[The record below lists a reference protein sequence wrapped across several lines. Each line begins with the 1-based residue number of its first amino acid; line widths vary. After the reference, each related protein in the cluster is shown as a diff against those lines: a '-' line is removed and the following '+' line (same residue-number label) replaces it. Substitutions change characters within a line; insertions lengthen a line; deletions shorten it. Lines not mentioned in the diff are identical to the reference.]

1 MTKNHQSILSKASG
15 GCGCLLLI
23 ICIIGLGPM
32 LDYLLFE
39 PQNQARKAK
48 QSEAKE
54 YLRSINKSQRAY
66 FAEKSVFSN
75 SLKDLEIGLRTET
88 TNYNYS
94 VRATKKAAFSY
105 GISNQKD
112 LKSYIGGVFVVPGK
126 EFAPN
131 AAKHQIR
138 TNSILCQADSPGTIT
153 PAELTYKNGRFAC
166 GQGTIE
172 VIK

>member
-32 LDYLLFE
+32 LDYLFFE
-39 PQNQARKAK
+39 PQNQAKKAK

-54 YLRSINKSQRAY
+54 YLPSINKGQGAY

-75 SLKDLEIGLRTET
+75 SIKDLEIGLRTET

-94 VRATKKAAFSY
+94 VRATKKAAFNY
-105 GISNQKD
+105 GISNPKE
-112 LKSYIGGVFVVPGK
+112 LKSYIRGVFIVPGK
-126 EFAPN
+126 NFATN

-138 TNSILCQADSPGTIT
+138 TIFILCQADSPSTIT
-153 PAELTYKNGRFAC
+153 PGDLTYENGIFAC
-166 GQGTIE
+166 GQGPIE